1 MLVTYT
7 LTRLY
12 TLVMPVATAKGCHI
26 VEFRGVQNMK
36 MHGQFT
42 TSDPEL
48 QAALEAQPEYR
59 RGVYRISAKVGEA
72 EADAQP
78 PAATQPEAP
87 SQQPSQNTGK
97 TTTRKSE
104 QKAPSLFTPAR

>member
-1 MLVTYT
+1 MLTTYT

-48 QAALEAQPEYR
+48 QAALEAQPEYQS
-59 RGVYRISAKVGEA
+59 GVYRVTARIGDPPTAAATDSA
-72 EADAQP
+72 AQP
-78 PAATQPEAP
+78 SKAPAKTAARKTQP
-87 SQQPSQNTGK
+87 QPLPLS
-97 TTTRKSE
+97 
-104 QKAPSLFTPAR
+104 SLT

>member
-12 TLVMPVATAKGCHI
+12 TLVMPVATANGIHI
-26 VEFRGVQNMK
+26 VEFKGVQNMK

-42 TSDPEL
+42 TSDPDL

-59 RGVYRISAKVGEA
+59 SGVYRVTARIGEPPTAAPAATADSA
-72 EADAQP
+72 AQP
-78 PAATQPEAP
+78 PKAPAKTAVRKTQ
-87 SQQPSQNTGK
+87 QQPLPLS
-97 TTTRKSE
+97 
-104 QKAPSLFTPAR
+104 SLT

>member
-42 TSDPEL
+42 TSDPDL

-59 RGVYRISAKVGEA
+59 RGV
-72 EADAQP
+72 
-78 PAATQPEAP
+78 
-87 SQQPSQNTGK
+87 
-97 TTTRKSE
+97 
-104 QKAPSLFTPAR
+104 